1 MKLSPLDVRKQ
12 EFSRGMRGY
21 DVDEVRAFLS
31 TVAGQMDDLMEE
43 QERYQN
49 QLDDHKGKMGHL
61 EDVQEALQAT
71 LNMARQN
78 AEEARKAAMSK
89 AEMILHEAQ
98 LKAEEILKKAERE
111 IDKLRAD
118 ITHLET
124 RRDHILAKLRSVL
137 GAELEMLESLRPE
150 PADKQAEPAAELAG
164 LSYVDPA
171 ARAYKAGL
179 LAKAA
184 AAAGTEEAG
193 APEVETEDS
202 IDDDNTPEVVQNI
215 ADVVA
220 ELKADVDPPGNRK
233 AKRENSDELGEMQ
246 KIRQILDDL
255 E

>member
-31 TVAGQMDDLMEE
+31 TVASQMDELMEE
-43 QERYQN
+43 QERFQN
-49 QLDDHKGKMGHL
+49 QLDDQKGKMGHL

-71 LNMARQN
+71 LNLARQN
-78 AEEARKAAMSK
+78 SEDTRKAAMSK

-98 LKAEEILKKAERE
+98 LKGEEILKKAERE
-111 IDKLRAD
+111 IDKLRAE

-124 RRDHILAKLRSVL
+124 RRDQILAKLRSVL
-137 GAELEMLESLRPE
+137 SAELEMLESLRPE
-150 PADKQAEPAAELAG
+150 PADRQAEPAAELAG

-171 ARAYKAGL
+171 ARAYKEEL

-184 AAAGTEEAG
+184 AAAAREGAATPAVEAEDSVDDD
-193 APEVETEDS
+193 APEEM
-202 IDDDNTPEVVQNI
+202 QNI

-220 ELKADVDPPGNRK
+220 ALKAGVDGPPDR
-233 AKRENSDELGEMQ
+233 REPEEEDSGELEEMQ
-246 KIRQILDDL
+246 KIRRILDDL